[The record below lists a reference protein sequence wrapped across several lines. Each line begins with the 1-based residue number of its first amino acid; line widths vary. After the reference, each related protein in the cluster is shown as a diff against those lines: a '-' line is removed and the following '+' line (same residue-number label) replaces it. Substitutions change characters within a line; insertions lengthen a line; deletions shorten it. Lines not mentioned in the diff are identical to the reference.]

1 MKTHILFVL
10 DYFLPHRGWV
20 ETVFE
25 KIINWL
31 QQKWYKITVLTS
43 RFDKKLKEYEINNA
57 NIEFYRV
64 WFGRLSFLFCVLIKW
79 IQILSKN
86 NNISVIHGSTYWW
99 AIPASLLWFV
109 FHKKVVLTVHEVF
122 WSLWLKY
129 KWFCIWLIYLLFE
142 KIIFW
147 LKYDVYH
154 CVSRY
159 TMNSLRLL
167 YWIKDEHLNMIYNG
181 VDTDFWS
188 SKKVSEK
195 EIDGFR
201 ENNKRWKVWWNKFV
215 VLYYGHAGVSKWIDY
230 LVDSV
235 PFVLKQDRDIL
246 FVFNLIDSNRKDL
259 FLDRINDLKKRGYDR
274 NIQIFKWLEKQEL
287 RTMLA
292 SSDLV
297 VAPSLS
303 EGFGSVH
310 TEVVAMWKPL
320 ITTFVA
326 SIPEVVSG
334 KVAFVRPGSVSDIT
348 TSILNIKKNQQI
360 YSDLPTKTFDWNN
373 TISQIEKLY

>member
-1 MKTHILFVL
+1 
-10 DYFLPHRGWV
+10 
-20 ETVFE
+20 
-25 KIINWL
+25 
-31 QQKWYKITVLTS
+31 
-43 RFDKKLKEYEINNA
+43 
-57 NIEFYRV
+57 
-64 WFGRLSFLFCVLIKW
+64 
-79 IQILSKN
+79 
-86 NNISVIHGSTYWW
+86 
-99 AIPASLLWFV
+99 
-109 FHKKVVLTVHEVF
+109 
-122 WSLWLKY
+122 
-129 KWFCIWLIYLLFE
+129 
-142 KIIFW
+142 
-147 LKYDVYH
+147 
-154 CVSRY
+154 
-159 TMNSLRLL
+159 
-167 YWIKDEHLNMIYNG
+167 MIYNG